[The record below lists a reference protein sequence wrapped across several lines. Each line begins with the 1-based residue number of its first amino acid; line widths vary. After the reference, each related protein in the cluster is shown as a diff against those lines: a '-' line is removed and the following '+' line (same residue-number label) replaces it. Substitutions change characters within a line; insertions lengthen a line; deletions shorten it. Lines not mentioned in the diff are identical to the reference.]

1 LQVSAQRF
9 RQANNIGALI
19 AGKAN
24 PFAAEVGSFR
34 AQLSVIDPKRVLA
47 TDAEMTAFWSQTAV
61 GSEPV
66 NLTNDGVSASALDEP
81 VR

>member
-1 LQVSAQRF
+1 MTARSITRMTESA
-9 RQANNIGALI
+9 AGLSPTTGAEI
-19 AGKAN
+19 FSSGPAMQKAYH
-24 PFAAEVGSFR
+24 
-34 AQLSVIDPKRVLA
+34 DPKRSLA
-47 TDAEMTAFWSQTAV
+47 TDVEMTAFWSQTAV

>member
-1 LQVSAQRF
+1 MIELR
-9 RQANNIGALI
+9 
-19 AGKAN
+19 KAAYK
-24 PFAAEVGSFR
+24 AAH
-34 AQLSVIDPKRVLA
+34 DPKRSLA
-47 TDAEMTAFWSQTAV
+47 TDVEMTAFWSQMAV